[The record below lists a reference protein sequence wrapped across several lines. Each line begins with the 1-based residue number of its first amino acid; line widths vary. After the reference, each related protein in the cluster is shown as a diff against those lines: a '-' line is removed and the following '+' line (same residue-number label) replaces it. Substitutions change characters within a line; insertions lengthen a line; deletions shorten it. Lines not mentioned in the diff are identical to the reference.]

1 MKEREILL
9 EYVKGLGS
17 SKVRRPL
24 FLIVHE
30 DVHVADDLAIRLNKA
45 MEKEHIQKKTTDE
58 HDSIESYELVDERNL
73 FSPEDVSRNV
83 VREEKVS
90 GNEIYHVIT
99 DNHLVRATFMGVS
112 PKEMINI
119 EESGFDGYHST
130 DIELIPIYLRESDN
144 VLELH
149 SDYMIGVNCVEIDM
163 KLGIDFIVKQLC
175 SLYRV
180 MEVILGMTQ
189 AYWDFNESDL
199 YNDETVYFTKN
210 GDKFF
215 GNLDNFDVLSEHCL
229 SKYNKLNVRAV
240 MSPSELTTPELN
252 HMVLVS
258 VFNNRLISELIM
270 DMLSLTQYGLELLK
284 LGDIKESLFEQRL
297 NRLYS
302 AISTPID
309 MELER
314 FDGRLNEL
322 MSKYRDTLFD
332 EPTTPTINLKTHL
345 DYVVKV
351 NTKDSEGNKPKGV
364 VELQLYI
371 PGDVERRIS
380 EDDMKLLVSALHANI
395 RSFMD
400 DPQAYRKLLGQ

>member
-30 DVHVADDLAIRLNKA
+30 DVQVADDLAIRLNKA

-58 HDSIESYELVDERNL
+58 YDSMESYELVDERNL

-99 DNHLVRATFMGVS
+99 DNQLVRATFMGVS

-149 SDYMIGVNCVEIDM
+149 PDYMIGVNCVEIDM

-175 SLYRV
+175 SLYR
-180 MEVILGMTQ
+180 MAEVILGMSR
-189 AYWDFNESDL
+189 AYWDFDENELHVD
-199 YNDETVYFTKN
+199 DMVYFAKS
-210 GDKFF
+210 GDKFY
-215 GNLDNFDVLSEHCL
+215 GDLDNFDYCSEHCL

-240 MSPSELTTPELN
+240 MSPNELTKSDIK

-258 VFNNRLISELIM
+258 VHNNSLSSELIM
-270 DMLSLTQYGLELLK
+270 DMLSLTQYMLELLR
-284 LGDIKESLFEQRL
+284 LGDITSSEFEQRL

-314 FDGRLNEL
+314 FDDRLNEL

-332 EPTTPTINLKTHL
+332 KPATPTIDLKTHL

-364 VELQLYI
+364 VELQLYV
-371 PGDVERRIS
+371 PGDVERKIS
-380 EDDMKLLVSALHANI
+380 EDDMALLASALHANI

-400 DPQAYRKLLGQ
+400 DPKAYRKLLGK